1 MEGKTM
7 LRLLLERWAAN
18 RGMSDKQMAYRLGMT
33 KSKYS
38 LVSNG
43 RRGLS
48 MEDAHR
54 IAEMLGLSLDAIYML
69 SHE

>member
-48 MEDAHR
+48 MDDAHR

-69 SHE
+69 SNE